1 MPNEDARER
10 EREHFQKCKVQF
22 MADPAVP
29 NRKPEVTRRA
39 WKTTVRHKALKLTPL
54 TGYQV
59 GGGAAATPADIQ
71 LY

>member
-1 MPNEDARER
+1 
-10 EREHFQKCKVQF
+10 

-29 NRKPEVTRRA
+29 TRRPEVTRRA
-39 WKTTVRHKALKLTPL
+39 WKTTVRHEALKLTPL